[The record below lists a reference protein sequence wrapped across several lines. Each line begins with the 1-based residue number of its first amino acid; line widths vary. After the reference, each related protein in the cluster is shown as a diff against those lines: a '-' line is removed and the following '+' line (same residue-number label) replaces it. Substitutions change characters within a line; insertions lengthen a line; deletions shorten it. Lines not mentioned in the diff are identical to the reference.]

1 MYYGEKT
8 LSKIATLI
16 LVLAPLCASAEVL
29 DSSSNGFTVKV
40 AFTVKAKP
48 TDVYRK
54 LVHDVGEWWNP
65 EHTFSGSA
73 HNLSIDDK
81 PMGCF
86 CERFPAGGGVRHLEV
101 VFAAPGKSLVMTG
114 GLGPMQSIAATGSM
128 NIQLSAAEGATKL
141 VMVYAVV
148 GYLPAGM
155 QTWAKPADGMLTEQF
170 TRLRNYI
177 ERGDPASK

>member
-1 MYYGEKT
+1 LRK
-8 LSKIATLI
+8 LASLI
-16 LVLAPLCASAEVL
+16 LFLAPFAANAEVV
-29 DSSSNGFTVKV
+29 DSAANGFTVKV
-40 AFTVKAKP
+40 AFTVKAP
-48 TDVYRK
+48 PADVYKK
-54 LVHDVGEWWNP
+54 LVKDVGEWWSP

-86 CERFPAGGGVRHLEV
+86 CEKFPAGGGVRHLEV

-114 GLGPMQSIAATGSM
+114 GLGPMQSIATSGSM
-128 NIQLSAAEGATKL
+128 NIQLTPADGATKF
-141 VMVYAVV
+141 VMVYSVA

-177 ERGDPASK
+177 EQGNPAPR

>member
-1 MYYGEKT
+1 LRK
-8 LSKIATLI
+8 AAI
-16 LVLAPLCASAEVL
+16 LAGLVSILAPLCATPEVL
-29 DSSSNGFTVKV
+29 DSAGNGFTVKV
-40 AFTVKAKP
+40 AFTVKAAP
-48 TDVYRK
+48 ADVYNK
-54 LVHDVGEWWNP
+54 LVQDIGKWWNP

-86 CERFPAGGGVRHLEV
+86 CEKLPGGGGVRHLEV

-128 NIQLSAAEGATKL
+128 RIQLTPAEGATKFE
-141 VMVYAVV
+141 MVYSVA
-148 GYLPAGM
+148 GYLAAGM

-177 ERGDPASK
+177 ERGNPAPK